1 MREWINLVESAQT
14 EVSPVETPEK
24 TLDERAPH
32 TKKGEKFIKKHKA
45 EFKKRYGDMWK
56 QILYAT
62 AWKLFGE

>member
-14 EVSPVETPEK
+14 EETPVD